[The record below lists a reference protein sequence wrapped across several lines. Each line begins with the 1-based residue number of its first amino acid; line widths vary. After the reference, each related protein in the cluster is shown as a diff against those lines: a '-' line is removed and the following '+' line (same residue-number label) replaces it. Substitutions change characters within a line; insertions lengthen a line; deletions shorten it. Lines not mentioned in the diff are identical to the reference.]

1 MYPTS
6 IIDEE
11 INRGNNKNLHK
22 FLTIRT
28 YRTNIF
34 IKNIG
39 KGGRPERNTKNT
51 IVRFFLYDDQDKD
64 SLETL
69 PNLKKRGNST
79 KV

>member
-1 MYPTS
+1 M
-6 IIDEE
+6 
-11 INRGNNKNLHK
+11 RA
-22 FLTIRT
+22 

-39 KGGRPERNTKNT
+39 KGGKPERNTKNT

-69 PNLKKRGNST
+69 PKLKNRENSD